1 MSGFEDNGSI
11 EALEKEIL
19 GRIGELDNDTPR
31 KLAALVSNLQA
42 RLKAGDFQN
51 RTGDLRRSMKVAL
64 LDNNVSIS
72 MKDYGYYLSFG
83 VKGRNRSNT
92 LGLPPEVASA
102 FGVSKGYRFGS
113 NKVWGIDARKF
124 YPLDVEE
131 QLLEILTGTTD
142 L

>member
-102 FGVSKGYRFGS
+102 FGVSKGYKFGS
-113 NKVWGIDARKF
+113 SKVWGIDARKF

-131 QLLEILTGTTD
+131 QLLEILTGITD